1 MGSRHDGWRGR
12 VALGVLAAL
21 QWAAADLAVAEEAGH
36 RVSFRVSRAQ
46 DVDNDRVD
54 AVLAASAET
63 PRAPDAAGE
72 VNRAMQWALERARRE
87 EAVIARTTGYR
98 TYPVHEDG
106 QIRRWRAHQELLLES
121 GDVEAITA
129 LVGEL
134 QARLALQSFS
144 FRVSD
149 VARRQAEAELIDQAL
164 AAFRSR
170 AEQVQRGLDA
180 KAWSLDELSIDP
192 GMQRPPLRMRA
203 LGKGAQGA
211 PAVEAGTSRIEVGVQ
226 ATIVLE

>member
-1 MGSRHDGWRGR
+1 MGSRHDRWRGR
-12 VALGVLAAL
+12 GALGVLAAL
-21 QWAAADLAVAEEAGH
+21 QLVAGDIAVAEEAGH

-63 PRAPDAAGE
+63 PRASAAAAE
-72 VNRAMQWALERARRE
+72 VNRVMQWALERARRE
-87 EAVIARTTGYR
+87 KGVSARTTGYR
-98 TYPVHEDG
+98 TFPVHEDG
-106 QIRRWRAHQELLLES
+106 QIRRWRAHQELRLES

-129 LVGEL
+129 VVGEL

-149 VARRQAEAELIDQAL
+149 AARRQAEAELIDQAM

-170 AEQVQRGLDA
+170 AEQGQRGLDA
-180 KAWSLDELSIDP
+180 KAWALDELSIDP
-192 GMQRPPLRMRA
+192 GMRRPPLRMQA

>member
-1 MGSRHDGWRGR
+1 MGSRYDGWRGR
-12 VALGVLAAL
+12 AVLCVLAAL
-21 QWAAADLAVAEEAGH
+21 QLGAGGIAAAEEAGQ
-36 RVSFRVSRAQ
+36 RVSFHVSRAQ

-63 PRAPDAAGE
+63 PRASDAAGE
-72 VNRAMQWALERARRE
+72 VNRAMRWALERAGRE
-87 EAVIARTTGYR
+87 KGVTARTTGYR

-106 QIRRWRAHQELLLES
+106 KIRRWRAHQELRLES
-121 GDVEAITA
+121 GDVEAVTA

-134 QARLALQSFS
+134 QSRLALQSFS

-149 VARRQAEAELIDQAL
+149 AARRQAEGELIDQAL
-164 AAFRSR
+164 EAFRSR
-170 AEQVQRGLDA
+170 ADQVQRGLEA
-180 KAWSLDELSIDP
+180 RAWTLDELSIDP
-192 GMQRPPLRMRA
+192 GMQRPPLRMQA

-211 PAVEAGTSRIEVGVQ
+211 PAVEAGTSRVEVRVQ